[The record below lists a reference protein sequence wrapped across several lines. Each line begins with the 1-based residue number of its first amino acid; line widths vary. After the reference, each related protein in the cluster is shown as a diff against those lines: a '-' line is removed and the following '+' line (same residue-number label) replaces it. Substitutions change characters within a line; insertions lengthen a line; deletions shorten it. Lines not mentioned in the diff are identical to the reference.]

1 MQTTTLRTTCGIT
14 MQGELVN
21 YACGIL
27 SIRIYEPSKE
37 LLTELIKADYYVDI
51 IEHWRTGKEYA
62 FICIPMRKVESFRII
77 DEQYI
82 NIQ

>member
-1 MQTTTLRTTCGIT
+1 MQITSLQTTCGIT

-27 SIRIYEPSKE
+27 SIRVYEPSEE
-37 LLTELIKADYYVDI
+37 LLTQLIKVNYSVI
-51 IEHWRTGKEYA
+51 MIEHWQTRKEYA

-77 DEQYI
+77 EDRYI
-82 NIQ
+82 NIP

>member
-27 SIRIYEPSKE
+27 SIRVYEPSKD
-37 LLTELIKADYYVDI
+37 LMVQIIRANYSVSV

-77 DEQYI
+77 DEQYL

>member
-14 MQGELVN
+14 MQGELTN

-27 SIRIYEPSKE
+27 SIRVYEPSEE
-37 LLTELIKADYYVDI
+37 LLTQLIKAHYPVTI